1 MIGRRKTEVTLFDVG
16 NVWPFAPN
24 PKSYHGQLAAVSDKL
39 FVDDDFALLYSN
51 TRGRPST
58 PPSLLAL
65 VLLMQSYEGISDE
78 EAIEHTACDLR
89 WAAVL
94 RRHAGT
100 YLCAKSTLQLFRA
113 HLLLHESHK
122 LLLQRSLSEARKKGL
137 LKGQHLAAA
146 VDTKPILG
154 RGAVE
159 DTYNLLATAML
170 QLARAVAQ
178 TRKETL
184 PVFLMRHD
192 LNRLSEPS
200 IKGSFEIDWSDE
212 AARDAVLSE
221 LVADA
226 RRLMAM
232 ADGSNAHVKKAA
244 DLLEQLLLQDIA
256 EEPSD
261 RARPIARLKKG
272 TARGRIPSATD
283 PQQRHGRK
291 SKSKR
296 FTGSKASVAVDV
308 KSGLIL
314 ATDVLAGDA
323 ADATDVLPLIKQAQ
337 INGEAAIDET
347 IGDCAYGDGATRQ
360 AFADAGKRLVAKVP
374 TASVSGDLFPK
385 SAFRIELPVK
395 GQSLEL
401 TKATCPGGAVA
412 GRLTAQADGGVT
424 FYFDEFCS
432 ECSLRSRCTQSRH
445 GRSLHIHAQEHL
457 LQDAHKL
464 QATPDGRA
472 KLRRRIIVENSLA
485 RLSHLGIGQARYVG
499 RAKTAFQLAIAA
511 TVANFRRTWNWVEP
525 ILEGNQDGLIQTTV

>member
-1 MIGRRKTEVTLFDVG
+1 MIGKRKTEVTLFDVG

-24 PKSYHGQLAAVSDKL
+24 PKSYYGQLAAVSDRL
-39 FVDDDFALLYSN
+39 FVDDDFALLYSDK
-51 TRGRPST
+51 RGRPST

-78 EAIEHTACDLR
+78 EAIERTACDLR

-94 RRHAGT
+94 RRIAGT
-100 YLCAKSTLQLFRA
+100 ALCAKSTLQLFRA
-113 HLLLHESHK
+113 HLLLHEAYMM
-122 LLLQRSLSEARKKGL
+122 LLQRSLSEARKKGL
-137 LKGQHLAAA
+137 LKGHHLAAA

-159 DTYNLLATAML
+159 DTFNLLATAMV
-170 QLARAVAQ
+170 QLARAIAQ

-184 PVFLMRHD
+184 PVFVMRHGFH
-192 LNRLSEPS
+192 RLDEPS
-200 IKGSFEIDWSDE
+200 IKGSFDIDWSDE
-212 AARDAVLSE
+212 AARDAVLTE
-221 LVADA
+221 LVAEA

-232 ADGSNAHVKKAA
+232 ADGSNPQVKKAA

-261 RARPIARLKKG
+261 KGRPVAHLKKG

-308 KSGLIL
+308 QSGLIL

-323 ADATDVLPLIKQAQ
+323 ADATDVLPLIDQAQ
-337 INGEAAIDET
+337 INSEATINET

-360 AFADAGKRLVAKVP
+360 AFEDAGRKLIAKVP
-374 TASVSGDLFPK
+374 TASVSSDFFPK
-385 SAFRIELPVK
+385 SAFRIELPVE
-395 GQSLEL
+395 GRSLEF
-401 TKATCPGGAVA
+401 TKVTCPGGAVA
-412 GRLTAQADGGVT
+412 DRLTVQADGGVT

-432 ECSLRSRCTQSRH
+432 GCSLRSRCTHSRH
-445 GRSLHIHAQEHL
+445 GRSLHIHAQERL
-457 LQDAHKL
+457 LQEAHKL

-472 KLRRRIIVENSLA
+472 KLRRRLTVENSFA

-511 TVANFRRTWNWVEP
+511 TVANLRRTWNWAEP
-525 ILEGNQDGLIQTTV
+525 DLQANHEGLAPTFG

>member
-1 MIGRRKTEVTLFDVG
+1 MIGKRKTEVTLFDVG

-39 FVDDDFALLYSN
+39 FLDDDFALLYHDR
-51 TRGRPST
+51 RGRPST

-113 HLLLHESHK
+113 HLLLHEAHRIM
-122 LLLQRSLSEARKKGL
+122 LQRSLSEARKKGL
-137 LKGQHLAAA
+137 LRGQHLAAA

-159 DTYNLLATAML
+159 DTYNLLATAMV
-170 QLARAVAQ
+170 QLSRAIAQ
-178 TRKETL
+178 DRKETL
-184 PVFLMRHD
+184 SVFLMRHGF
-192 LNRLSEPS
+192 NRLSEPS
-200 IKGSFEIDWSDE
+200 IKGSFDIDWSDE

-232 ADGSNAHVKKAA
+232 ADGSNPRIKKAA
-244 DLLEQLLLQDIA
+244 ELLEQLLLQDVA

-261 RARPIARLKKG
+261 KGRPLARLKKG

-283 PQQRHGRK
+283 PEQRHGRK
-291 SKSKR
+291 SKSKL
-296 FTGSKASVAVDV
+296 FIGSKASVAVDV
-308 KSGLIL
+308 ETGLVL

-323 ADATDVLPLIKQAQ
+323 PDATGVLPLVEQAQ
-337 INGEAAIDET
+337 INSKAVIDET
-347 IGDCAYGDGATRQ
+347 LGDCAYGDGATRQ
-360 AFADAGKRLVAKVP
+360 DFSDAGKQLVSKVP
-374 TASVSGDLFPK
+374 KSLGNGKMFPK
-385 SAFRIELPVK
+385 TAFRIELPVE

-401 TKATCPGGAVA
+401 TKVTCPGGAVA
-412 GRLTAQADGGVT
+412 NRLTPDADGGLTV
-424 FYFDEFCS
+424 YFDDFCS
-432 ECSLRSRCTQSRH
+432 GCSLRSQCTQSAY
-445 GRSLHIHAQEHL
+445 GRSVHIHAQERL
-457 LQDAHKL
+457 LQAAREL

-499 RAKTAFQLAIAA
+499 RVKTAFQLAIAA
-511 TVANFRRTWNWVEP
+511 TVANLRRTWNWTQNDLAKNPTELAP
-525 ILEGNQDGLIQTTV
+525 ATA

>member
-1 MIGRRKTEVTLFDVG
+1 MIGKRKTEVTLFDVG

-24 PKSYHGQLAAVSDKL
+24 PKSYYGQLAAVSDKL
-39 FVDDDFALLYSN
+39 FVDEDFVLLYSDK
-51 TRGRPST
+51 RGRPST

-65 VLLMQSYEGISDE
+65 VVLMQGYEGISDE
-78 EAIEHTACDLR
+78 EAVERTACDLR

-94 RRHAGT
+94 RCHAGVA
-100 YLCAKSTLQLFRA
+100 LCAKSTLQLFRS
-113 HLLLHESHK
+113 HLLLHEAHK
-122 LLLQRSLSEARKKGL
+122 ALLQRSLSEARKKGL
-137 LKGQHLAAA
+137 LKGHHLAAA

-159 DTYNLLATAML
+159 DTYNLLATAMV
-170 QLARAVAQ
+170 QLARAIAQ

-184 PVFLMRHD
+184 PVFLMRHSFH
-192 LNRLSEPS
+192 RLSEPS
-200 IKGSFEIDWSDE
+200 IKGSFDIDWSNE
-212 AARDAVLSE
+212 AARDAVLTE

-232 ADGSNAHVKKAA
+232 ADGSNPRVKKAA
-244 DLLEQLLLQDIA
+244 ELLEDLLLQDIA

-261 RARPIARLKKG
+261 KGRPVARLKKG

-308 KSGLIL
+308 QSGLIL
-314 ATDVLAGDA
+314 ATDVLAGDV
-323 ADATDVLPLIKQAQ
+323 ADATDVLPLVEQAQ
-337 INGEAAIDET
+337 INSEAVIDET

-360 AFADAGKRLVAKVP
+360 AFKDAGKKLVAKVP
-374 TASVSGDLFPK
+374 TSSGNGALFAKSV
-385 SAFRIELPVK
+385 FRIELPVE
-395 GQSLEL
+395 GSLEFA
-401 TKATCPGGAVA
+401 KVTCPGGAVA
-412 GRLTAQADGGVT
+412 DRLSTQADGGVT

-432 ECSLRSRCTQSRH
+432 GCALRSKCTQSKH
-445 GRSLHIHAQEHL
+445 GRSVHIHAQERL
-457 LQDAHKL
+457 LQEAQKL

-472 KLRRRIIVENSLA
+472 KLRRRLTVENSLA

-499 RAKTAFQLAIAA
+499 RAKTAFQLAVAA
-511 TVANFRRTWNWVEP
+511 TVANLRRTWNWVEP
-525 ILEGNQDGLIQTTV
+525 DFSGNGNEFIQAT